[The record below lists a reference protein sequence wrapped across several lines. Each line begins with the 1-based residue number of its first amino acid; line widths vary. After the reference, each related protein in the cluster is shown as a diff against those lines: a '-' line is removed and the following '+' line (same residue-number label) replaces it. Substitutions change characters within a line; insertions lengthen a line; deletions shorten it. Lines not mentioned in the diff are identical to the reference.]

1 MNHLFD
7 RKKSGMNTSQVIIQ
21 YLAAAGI
28 RHIFGYPGDPSVEF
42 LEAARREGLR
52 FVLGSREGTAGLMA
66 EAYGQLTG
74 RPGVCL
80 STLGPGSTNLVNAV
94 ANAYLDR
101 VPMLAISGQIERKRE
116 PYFTHQ
122 VVDHNRLF
130 SPISKWTAAVQPNT
144 VATIMRKAL
153 RIATAERPGP
163 VHLTTAADVVGA
175 EATDN
180 ELKLPPMR
188 ARRTPQIFSAAA
200 AEADP
205 VKQLKSA
212 RRPVILAGISAVWS
226 GASASLARLAETIGA
241 PVVVAPMAK
250 GVIPEDHP
258 FYAGTLDMA
267 CNGFIWNF
275 LKGADLLLAVGFD
288 AVELIKPWP
297 LAIPTIHIDTVPNTD
312 QIYQADLEIV
322 GDLPDILEAIEAAAG
337 NLARW
342 SEAEVAAHRRELTE
356 LYYAGRVAGRMNPT
370 DVVDVVRALMPR
382 DTVVSTDVGSHK
394 LLVGQGWTTYS
405 PRTLLMSN
413 GLSSMGFSLPAAIAA
428 KLVHPD
434 KQVVCFVGDGGLAMV
449 QGELRVAASLKID
462 PVVVVFCDNSLNR
475 IELKQMARQ
484 YPSWGTLIDPTDM
497 QLLARSMGC
506 DGIDVGSIEALEG
519 ALTGP
524 RSKDRPLVIGARIDP
539 AQYAAQF

>member
-1 MNHLFD
+1 
-7 RKKSGMNTSQVIIQ
+7 MNTSQVIIQ

-42 LEAARREGLR
+42 LEAARREGMS

-130 SPISKWTAAVQPNT
+130 SPISKWTTAVQPNT
-144 VATIMRKAL
+144 VATVMRKAL

-175 EATDN
+175 EATDS
-180 ELKLPPMR
+180 ELRLPPGR
-188 ARRTPQIFSAAA
+188 APRTPQIFSAAA
-200 AEADP
+200 AASDP
-205 VKQLKSA
+205 VKLLKSA

-226 GASASLARLAETIGA
+226 GATAALVRLAETIGA

-250 GVIPEDHP
+250 GVMPEDHP
-258 FYAGTLDMA
+258 LFAGTLDMA
-267 CNGFIWNF
+267 CNKFIWDF

-297 LAIPTIHIDTVPNTD
+297 LAMPTIHIDTVPNTD
-312 QIYQADLEIV
+312 QIYQADMEIV
-322 GDLPDILEAIEAAAG
+322 GDIPGILEAIAASAG
-337 NLARW
+337 SLARW
-342 SEAEVAAHRRELTE
+342 SEAEVAAHRGKLRE
-356 LYYAGRVAGRMNPT
+356 LYYAGRVQGRMNPT
-370 DVVDVVRALMPR
+370 DVLDVARSLMPR
-382 DTVVSTDVGSHK
+382 DTVISTDVGSHK
-394 LLVGQGWTTYS
+394 LLLGQGWTTYS
-405 PRTLLMSN
+405 PRTLLMTN

-428 KLVHPD
+428 KIVHPQ
-434 KQVVCFVGDGGLAMV
+434 KQVVCFIGDGGLAMV

-462 PVVVVFCDNSLNR
+462 PIVVVFCDNSLNR

-484 YPSWGTLIDPTDM
+484 YPSWGTVIEPTDIGM
-497 QLLARSMGC
+497 LARAMGC
-506 DGIDVGSIEALEG
+506 DGVEVDSIKGLEG
-519 ALTGP
+519 VLAGA
-524 RSKDRPLVIGARIDP
+524 RAKDRPLVIGAKIDP

>member
-1 MNHLFD
+1 
-7 RKKSGMNTSQVIIQ
+7 MNTSEVIIQ
-21 YLAAAGI
+21 YLASAGI

-42 LEAARREGLR
+42 LEAARREGMR

-130 SPISKWTAAVQPNT
+130 SPISKWTTAVQPNT
-144 VATIMRKAL
+144 VGTIMRKAL

-163 VHLTTAADVVGA
+163 VHITTAGDVVGA
-175 EATDN
+175 EATDC
-180 ELKLPPMR
+180 EISLPPMR
-188 ARRTPQIFSAAA
+188 AARTPQLFSTGA
-200 AEADP
+200 AESDP
-205 VKQLKSA
+205 VKRIKSA

-226 GASASLARLAETIGA
+226 GATAALVRLAETIGA
-241 PVVVAPMAK
+241 PVVVSPMSK
-250 GVIPEDHP
+250 GVMPEDHP
-258 FYAGTLDMA
+258 LYAGTLDMA
-267 CNGFIWNF
+267 CNKFVWDF

-297 LAIPTIHIDTVPNTD
+297 LAMPIIHIDTVPNTD

-322 GDLPDILEAIEAAAG
+322 GDIADILEAIAAACG
-337 NLARW
+337 SLERW
-342 SEAEVAAHRRELTE
+342 SAAEVAAHRGKLTE
-356 LYYAGRVAGRMNPT
+356 LYYAGRVAGRLNPT
-370 DVVDVVRALMPR
+370 DVVDVLRGAMPR

-394 LLVGQGWTTYS
+394 MLIGQGWTSYS
-405 PRTLLMSN
+405 PRALLMTN

-428 KLVHPD
+428 KLVHPE
-434 KQVVCFVGDGGLAMV
+434 KPVVCFVGDGGLAMV
-449 QGELRVAASLKID
+449 QAELRVASSLKLD

-484 YPSWGTLIDPTDM
+484 YPSWGTVIEPTDISM
-497 QLLARSMGC
+497 LARSMGC
-506 DGIDVGSIEALEG
+506 DGVAVDSIKGLES
-519 ALTGP
+519 ALTGG
-524 RSKDRPLVIGARIDP
+524 RAKDRPLVIGARIDP

>member
-1 MNHLFD
+1 M
-7 RKKSGMNTSQVIIQ
+7 IQ

-42 LEAARREGLR
+42 LEAARREGMS

-130 SPISKWTAAVQPNT
+130 SPISKWTTAVQPNT

-163 VHLTTAADVVGA
+163 VHLTTASDVVGA
-175 EATDN
+175 EATDD
-180 ELKLPPMR
+180 EIRLPPMR
-188 ARRTPQIFSAAA
+188 SMRTPQFFSTGA
-200 AEADP
+200 AEVDP
-205 VKQLKSA
+205 VKRLKSA

-226 GASASLARLAETIGA
+226 GATASLVRLAETIGA
-241 PVVVAPMAK
+241 PVVVSPMSK
-250 GVIPEDHP
+250 GVMPEDHP
-258 FYAGTLDMA
+258 LYAGTLDMA
-267 CNGFIWNF
+267 CNAYVWNF

-297 LAIPTIHIDTVPNTD
+297 LTMPIIHIDTVSNSD
-312 QIYQADLEIV
+312 QIYQADVEIV
-322 GDLPDILEAIEAAAG
+322 GDIAGILEAIAAAAG

-342 SEAEVAAHRRELTE
+342 SEAEVAAHRGKLRE
-356 LYYAGRVAGRMNPT
+356 LYYAGRVNARVNPT
-370 DVVDVVRALMPR
+370 DVVDVVRASMPR
-382 DTVVSTDVGSHK
+382 DTLVSTDVGSHK
-394 LLVGQGWTTYS
+394 LLVGQGWTTYN
-405 PRTLLMSN
+405 PRTLLMTN

-428 KLVHPD
+428 KLVHPE

-449 QGELRVAASLKID
+449 QAELRVAASLKID
-462 PVVVVFCDNSLNR
+462 PIVVVFCDNSLNR
-475 IELKQMARQ
+475 IELKQAARK
-484 YPSWGTLIDPTDM
+484 YPSWGTVIAPTDISM
-497 QLLARSMGC
+497 LARAMGC
-506 DGIDVGSIEALEG
+506 DGVDVDSVKGLEAVLAGSRA
-519 ALTGP
+519 
-524 RSKDRPLVIGARIDP
+524 RDRPLVIGAKIDP

>member
-1 MNHLFD
+1 
-7 RKKSGMNTSQVIIQ
+7 MNTSQVMIQ

-42 LEAARREGLR
+42 LEAARREGMS

-66 EAYGQLTG
+66 EAYGQITG

-94 ANAYLDR
+94 ASAYLDR

-116 PYFTHQ
+116 PCFTHQ

-130 SPISKWTAAVQPNT
+130 APISKWTTAVQPNT

-153 RIATAERPGP
+153 RLACAERPGP

-175 EATDN
+175 EATDS
-180 ELKLPPMR
+180 ELRLPPMR
-188 ARRTPQIFSAAA
+188 ARRTPQMFSAGG
-200 AEADP
+200 AETDP
-205 VKQLKSA
+205 VKLLKSA

-226 GASASLARLAETIGA
+226 GAGESLARLAETIGA

-250 GVIPEDHP
+250 GVMAEDHAL
-258 FYAGTLDMA
+258 YAGTLDMA
-267 CNGFIWNF
+267 CNAFIWDF

-297 LAIPTIHIDTVPNTD
+297 LAVPTIHIDTVPNTD
-312 QIYQADLEIV
+312 QIYQADVEIV
-322 GDLPDILEAIEAAAG
+322 GDIPGILEAIAAAAG
-337 NLARW
+337 SLARW
-342 SEAEVAAHRRELTE
+342 SEAEVAAHRGKLKER
-356 LYYAGRVAGRMNPT
+356 YYAGRVQARLNPT
-370 DVVDVVRALMPR
+370 DVVDAVRALMPR

-405 PRTLLMSN
+405 PRALLMTN
-413 GLSSMGFSLPAAIAA
+413 GLSSMGFSLPAAIVA
-428 KLVHPD
+428 KLVHPE

-449 QGELRVAASLKID
+449 QAELRVAASLKID

-475 IELKQMARQ
+475 IELKQTARK
-484 YPSWGTLIDPTDM
+484 YPSWGTVIDPTDM
-497 QLLARSMGC
+497 GLLARSMGC
-506 DGIDVGSIEALEG
+506 DGVEVDSVPALER
-519 ALTGP
+519 ALAGP
-524 RSKDRPLVIGARIDP
+524 RSKDRPLVIGAKIDP